1 MTYANTPQQTALA
14 LMSKKIKAL
23 NSLDGRLVTTEREL
37 ASFAGECSIQEQIAQ
52 SILRGNNTGSDEIQT
67 NGWSFIAREWNSYEA
82 FYLDLQQNNSLKENK
97 SIVITQEKTTSKK
110 DYLKT
115 HFEEIQSSLVN
126 VTFIENG
133 KRKSAM
139 MTQKDILEMLETDKD
154 NSKKNYQLSLP
165 LF

>member
-1 MTYANTPQQTALA
+1 M
-14 LMSKKIKAL
+14 
-23 NSLDGRLVTTEREL
+23 
-37 ASFAGECSIQEQIAQ
+37 
-52 SILRGNNTGSDEIQT
+52 
-67 NGWSFIAREWNSYEA
+67 YEA